1 MRIFFYLIL
10 PMILLSAT
18 TTAQFPNARMNRVII
33 EGDLPSGFNPEMKQL
48 YTFVS
53 DVITSKDYDLDT
65 VTGNLAE
72 GKIKW
77 NIPTNKPTT
86 IKGPFIADYKF
97 YGVISESGDSISIR
111 HVNNKLR
118 FTGKG
123 AANWELTFRLREV
136 LDSLENLPERRTLS
150 SHKHPP
156 TSLED
161 FFKWNQYLNKR
172 ISLILS
178 IMEVYRPEITSLA
191 YNEIKRLFLLEEE
204 KRRLWKFNFIRLG
217 NTAVNK
223 YGLTNKDLCNIYDSV
238 MINPSSQWLMK
249 TPYNQVDLY
258 YHWYIMKLNVY
269 RKYHKFFKTSPDD
282 QMPCSSQEEYYFA
295 IYNDIKKNFQGLMKE
310 RMMAFTFWDKDGLLG
325 EVGFNSR
332 IDSLLQDY
340 YNTSQYDAYKEA
352 VKKAEVKYRKRSGSR
367 YIPSFS
373 LTDKDGNKFS
383 NYQLNNKV
391 ALIDFWFTGCTGC
404 VQMAPALKNIEE
416 KFSKDTNVVFVSI
429 SIDKNFSQWTKSIE
443 EGEYVS
449 GKGIHLY
456 TEGKGSTHD
465 LIKGLTI
472 EGYPSLLLINPQGR
486 IVPYDVNQMDPRKD
500 QGKGMTT
507 LINQLLSDMKDGPYI
522 LHEGKDSIIS
532 WSFLNN
538 QADKK
543 ILSAEKTTSISTINY
558 LNQTYNIPLQQSVV
572 LQPSV
577 YAQPEK
583 LLALSDIE
591 GNLPV
596 LTALLR
602 GNGVIDD
609 QQNWTFGNGH
619 LVFAGDMFDR
629 GTQVTECLWLIY
641 ALEEK
646 AKAAGGYIH
655 FILGNHEI
663 MNLQGEH
670 KYTQKKYL
678 DNAIAAKQTLKDM
691 YSSKSELGRWLRS
704 KNIMEKIGN
713 IIFVHGG
720 VSAAVTRLNYSVE
733 KINNIARPYYDIN
746 YVGKTEDTLLIVK
759 GVGPT
764 WYRGY
769 YYKDHTEQQLDS
781 TLKFYKAD
789 HIITGHT
796 IISDTISSLFNGKLF
811 NTDTHHAAGNS
822 EALLINGK
830 RFYRTNQEGKLTL
843 IYDANKNNNFVKQ

>member
-1 MRIFFYLIL
+1 MKIFWYLLLPIFF
-10 PMILLSAT
+10 LSAVSE
-18 TTAQFPNARMNRVII
+18 AQYSNLKTNKVII
-33 EGDLPSGFNPEMKQL
+33 EGDLPADFNPEMRQL

-53 DVITSKDYDLDT
+53 DVVTSKDYDIDT
-65 VTGNLAE
+65 VTGNLSE

-77 NIPTNKPTT
+77 NIPISKPTT

-97 YGVISESGDSISIR
+97 YGVISESGDSISIS
-111 HVNNKLR
+111 HINKKLR

-136 LDSLENLPERRTLS
+136 LDSLEKLPERRTFS
-150 SHKHPP
+150 SHKYPP

-161 FFKWNQYLNKR
+161 FFKWNQYLNR
-172 ISLILS
+172 RSSLILA
-178 IMEVYRPEITSLA
+178 IMEGYRSKITPLA

-217 NTAVNK
+217 DAEVNK

-238 MINPSSQWLMK
+238 MINPFSRWLMQ
-249 TPYNQVDLY
+249 TPSNQVDLY
-258 YHWYIMKLNVY
+258 YHWYIMRLNIY
-269 RKYHKFFKTSPDD
+269 RKYQKFFKTRPDD
-282 QMPCSSQEEYYFA
+282 KMPYSSQEGYYFA
-295 IYNDIKKNFQGLMKE
+295 IYNDIKNSYQGLMKE
-310 RMMAFTFWDKDGLLG
+310 KLMAYTFWDKDGLLG

-340 YNTSQYDAYKEA
+340 YNTSESSDYKEA
-352 VKKAEVKYRKRSGSR
+352 VKKAEIKYRKRSGNR

-373 LTDKDGNKFS
+373 LTDKNGNKFT

-391 ALIDFWFTGCTGC
+391 AVIDFWFTGCTGC
-404 VQMAPALKNIEE
+404 VQMAPALKKIEE
-416 KFSKDTNVVFVSI
+416 EFSKDSNVVFVSI
-429 SIDKNFSQWTKSIE
+429 SIDKNFSQWTQSIE
-443 EGEYVS
+443 EGEFVS
-449 GKGIHLY
+449 KAGIHLY
-456 TEGKGSTHD
+456 TEGRGSSHN

-472 EGYPSLLLINPQGR
+472 EGYPTLLLINPQGR
-486 IVPYDVNQMDPRKD
+486 IVPYDANRIDPRKD
-500 QGKGMTT
+500 QGTGIIAQ
-507 LINQLLSDMKDGPYI
+507 INQLLADMKDGPYI
-522 LHEGKDSIIS
+522 LHAGKDSLIS

-538 QADKK
+538 QPSQKV
-543 ILSAEKTTSISTINY
+543 LSVENTTSISTINY
-558 LNQTYNIPLQQSVV
+558 LNQPYRIALQQSLM

-591 GNLPV
+591 GNLAA
-596 LTALLR
+596 LTALLK
-602 GNGVIDD
+602 GNGVMDD

-646 AKAAGGYIH
+646 AKAAGGYVH

-670 KYTQKKYL
+670 RYTQKKYM
-678 DNAIAAKQTLKDM
+678 DNAIAAKHTLKEL
-691 YSSKSELGRWLRS
+691 YGSNSELGKWLRT

-713 IIFVHGG
+713 ILFVHGG
-720 VSAAVTRLNYSVE
+720 ISPVVTRLNYPIE
-733 KINNIARPYYDIN
+733 KINDIARPYYDIN
-746 YVGKTEDTLLIVK
+746 YSGKTEDTLLVVK

-769 YYKDHTEQQLDS
+769 YNKDYTEQQLDS
-781 TLKFYKAD
+781 TLGFYKAD

-796 IISDTISSLFNGKLF
+796 IISDTITSLFNGKLF
-811 NTDTHHAAGNS
+811 NTDTQHAAGNS
-822 EALLINGK
+822 EALFITGK
-830 RFYRTNQEGKLTL
+830 RFFRTNVEGKLTL
-843 IYDANKNNNFVKQ
+843 IYDGSEK